1 MLVKGS
7 LVSIFLIALLPHT
20 FFGLQYISLDD
31 FPVLIA
37 WLFIGIIL
45 FNKGL
50 RNLANELKKNK
61 YLMIWLVY
69 LLYILINPLLT
80 SDIFQVTTDFLRYS
94 FLFSILLV
102 FTFEKE
108 YSLHIHRISR
118 FFFIFFSSFSIVAYL
133 FQIQLGTD
141 SYNYWNIGFNQ
152 NMWGFTEGRVNG
164 FQAGGPNAF
173 GDLICILGLKNLSQK
188 NLSRI
193 ELNLTIAFCYFGCFF
208 TYSRGSI
215 LVFVFLAT
223 VLLISRKKFVYTIS
237 LIFCILISLNFG
249 LIDRFSSNQETD
261 GIQDRVE
268 MQTVSIQNIAERELE
283 NKVFGYGFNKVA
295 VVRSKLMPIEE
306 FSNDLRPT
314 GPHNGYIYQVLNYGY
329 VGVILFLVILGYPFY
344 TKRKLINVINS
355 EYMLPIFGFLI
366 LNFNGDA
373 FQNQSISWLF
383 WIYLFQI
390 SLISDEQ

>member
-1 MLVKGS
+1 LLVKVS

-20 FFGLQYISLDD
+20 FFGLQYVSLDD

-45 FNKGL
+45 FNKGP

-80 SDIFQVTTDFLRYS
+80 SDVFQVTTDFLRYS

-108 YSLHIHRISR
+108 YSSDIHRISR
-118 FFFIFFSSFSIVAYL
+118 YFFIFFSSFSILAYL

-188 NLSRI
+188 HLSRI
-193 ELNLTIAFCYFGCFF
+193 ELNLTISLCYFGCFF

-223 VLLISRKKFVYTIS
+223 VLLISRKKLAYIIS
-237 LIFCILISLNFG
+237 LIFCVLISLNFG

-268 MQTVSIQNIAERELE
+268 MQTVSIQNIAEREIE

-295 VVRSKLMPIEE
+295 VVRSQIMPIED
-306 FSNDLRPT
+306 FSKDLRPT

-329 VGVILFLVILGYPFY
+329 VGIILFLVILGYPFF
-344 TKRKLINVINS
+344 TKRKLINIINS
-355 EYMLPIFGFLI
+355 EYILPIFAFLI

-373 FQNQSISWLF
+373 FQNQSIAWLF